1 MTLTIASRLQQLRM
15 ALLVGAAL
23 AAVVGG
29 SACAVCAEDTD
40 CPFGQVCLEDGG
52 GCIEAPKLSLQVLT
66 PRSGDVVDGWSLT
79 IEVGFSGDSALIEVE
94 RALDDPGDPC
104 IPFGTVRRV
113 VTGSDEFANHIVTI
127 PGMPALG
134 PAFSMVVRADVGSDS
149 VFARTSVSGPP
160 VDESFSGITIEEPR
174 GGDVDVVFDPL
185 IPVVV
190 SGLGLRD
197 ITVFVEPSSEASSET
212 SASTVAGDSTPRQ
225 LLLDGRGEVPAL
237 RGPHTVWAEATVG
250 SGATEQVRR
259 CGRAMQ
265 GGPNDIDDDELEI
278 YLLTTSRTDGDVHL
292 VELSTRVVTEAGQA
306 ICDGRSSQSVVP
318 CVARVTPNAPAP
330 RGRDSLQVALTDG
343 VVEIAAVPR
352 IISGPVDAMVR
363 LSRGSTHIGFL
374 GPVTLQPASGEVWLA
389 GRVVIDDDAV
399 VAVVPSSSPP
409 SPGLPW

>member
-1 MTLTIASRLQQLRM
+1 MPTPFTSRSALPRPLTLV
-15 ALLVGAAL
+15 LLGAAL
-23 AAVVGG
+23 VGVGGG
-29 SACAVCAEDTD
+29 SACAVCAADDE
-40 CPFGQVCLEDGG
+40 CPFGQVCLEGGG
-52 GCIEAPKLSLQVLT
+52 GCIEAPKPSLQVLT

-79 IEVGFSGDSALIEVE
+79 VEVGFRGDSALIEVE
-94 RALDDPGDPC
+94 RAVDDPGDPC

-113 VTGSDEFANHIVTI
+113 VEGSDEFGTHVVTI

-134 PAFSMVVRADVGSDS
+134 PAFSMIVRATVGSDS
-149 VFARTSVSGPP
+149 LFARTSLSGPAI
-160 VDESFSGITIEEPR
+160 DESFSGITIEEPR

-190 SGLGLRD
+190 SGAGLRD
-197 ITVFVEPSSEASSET
+197 ISVFVEPSSET
-212 SASTVAGDSTPRQ
+212 SASTVTGDSTPRQ

-237 RGPHTVWAEATVG
+237 RGPHTVWVEATVG

-265 GGPNDIDDDELEI
+265 GGPNDLDDDELEV

-306 ICDGRSSQSVVP
+306 ICDGRSAESVVP
-318 CVARVTPNAPAP
+318 CVARITPNVPAA
-330 RGRDSLQVALTDG
+330 RGRDSLQMALADG